1 MSPREERLYNL
12 LPAVHRVRDAEGRA
26 EGIEGNLPLRSLLSI
41 VAREVDV
48 VEEELA
54 QLYDDLFVETC
65 AEWVVPYIG
74 DLVGVGGLHDLKEA
88 ASRRAQVANTVA
100 YRRRK
105 GTAAILEGLA
115 RDATRWPAHAVEF
128 FRYLA
133 TTQHVNHVRLSN
145 LYSPD
150 LRNWEPLEF
159 IRTPFDEVSHTADV
173 RHISSGRGLH
183 NLPNVGIFLWRLPA
197 YPLTL
202 SPAVQLDDNRFLFD
216 PLGKDT
222 QLFTNPE
229 PETDIAR
236 ISRPINVPMP
246 ISRRVLREYLES
258 YYGPDRSI
266 SLVGVFRET
275 DGTGLTVKDYGPEL
289 IASCNLGDRE
299 DGNWAH
305 EVEHRIAVDPV
316 LGRIYFSVDPPQGHV
331 FARLLVTYHYAFSA
345 DMGGGEY
352 DRASSIRT
360 ESQRIERV
368 AMPEVRAAIQQLG
381 RDEEPALAAA
391 ESIQPGIQEAL
402 TELGSQG
409 GVVEVLDSGRY
420 EGLSPKIDVGPV
432 RSLNVQ
438 AADGHRPSIVLGSE
452 LEIEGGAD
460 AEVTL
465 NGLLIAGGALKVSGE
480 LRRLRLVH
488 CTLVPGIELG
498 PDGEPEHGSE
508 PSLRVEAENAEVEID
523 RCILGGVRIEAGN
536 EARITDSI
544 IDATDTGNVAYAA
557 RNGPG
562 GRLHI
567 RNSTVIGGVNTDV
580 LELGSNTIFLG
591 RVRARRKQEGCVRFS
606 YLPLGSEV
614 PRRHRCRPEDEA
626 EDGRIRPQF
635 TSLRYGDPGYCQL
648 GRLCAEEIRR
658 GADDE
663 SEMGAF
669 HDLYAPQRAAN
680 LRARLEEYLRFGLE
694 AGILYAT

>member
-1 MSPREERLYNL
+1 MNQDRLYDL
-12 LPAVHRVRDAEGRA
+12 LPAVHRIRDAEGRA

-54 QLYDDLFVETC
+54 QLYDDQFIETC

-115 RDATRWPAHAVEF
+115 RDATGWPAHAVEF

-133 TTQHVNHVRLSN
+133 TTQHMNHVRLSN
-145 LYSPD
+145 LHSPD
-150 LRNWEPLEF
+150 LRNWEPLEY

-173 RHISSGRGLH
+173 RHIASGRGLY
-183 NLPNVGIFLWRLPA
+183 NIPNVGIFLWRLPA

-202 SPAVQLDDNRFLFD
+202 SPAVRLDDNRFLFD
-216 PLGKDT
+216 ALGKDT

-258 YYGPDRSI
+258 YYGPEKSL
-266 SLVGVFRET
+266 SLVGVYRET
-275 DGTGLTVKDYGPEL
+275 NGTEFRVEDYGPDL
-289 IASCNLGDRE
+289 VASCNLADRE
-299 DGNWAH
+299 GGGWAH
-305 EVEHRIAVDPV
+305 EPEHGIAVDPV
-316 LGRIYFSVDPPQGHV
+316 LGRIFFSVEPPQGFV
-331 FARLLVTYHYAFSA
+331 LARLLVTYHYAFGA

-360 ESQRIERV
+360 ESQRVERV
-368 AMPEVRAAIQQLG
+368 AMPEIRAAIHQLG
-381 RDEEPALAAA
+381 RDEEPTFVAAA
-391 ESIQPGIQEAL
+391 REETHPGISEAL
-402 TELGSQG
+402 TELGAQG

-420 EGLSPKIDVGPV
+420 EGLPSKINVGPDQ
-432 RSLNVQ
+432 SLIVQ
-438 AADGHRPSIVLGSE
+438 AADGHRPSIVLTGE
-452 LEIEGGAD
+452 LEIAGGAD
-460 AEVTL
+460 AEVAL
-465 NGLLIAGGALKVSGE
+465 NGLLIAGGALRISGE
-480 LRRLRLVH
+480 LRRVRLVH
-488 CTLVPGIELG
+488 CTLVPGIG
-498 PDGEPEHGSE
+498 QDGDPE
-508 PSLRVEAENAEVEID
+508 PSLRVESENAEVEID
-523 RCILGGVRIEAGN
+523 SCILGGVRIEADG
-536 EARITDSI
+536 EARITDTI
-544 IDATDTGNVAYAA
+544 IDATDADELAYAA

-567 RNSTVIGGVNTDV
+567 RNSTVIGRVNTDL

-606 YLPLGSEV
+606 FLPLGSEV
-614 PRRHRCRPEDEA
+614 PRRHRCHPEDRAEA
-626 EDGRIRPQF
+626 ARVRPQF

-669 HDLYAPQRAAN
+669 HDLYAPQREAN

-694 AGILYAT
+694 TGILYAT

>member
-1 MSPREERLYNL
+1 MSNDRLYDL
-12 LPAVHRVRDAEGRA
+12 LPAIHRVRDAEGRA
-26 EGIEGNLPLRSLLSI
+26 EGVEGNLPLRSLLSI
-41 VAREVDV
+41 IATEIDV

-54 QLYDDLFVETC
+54 QLYDDQFIETC

-74 DLVGVGGLHDLKEA
+74 DLVGVGGLHDLKQA

-115 RDATRWPAHAVEF
+115 RDATGWPAHAVEF

-150 LRNWEPLEF
+150 LRNWEPLEYVG
-159 IRTPFDEVSHTADV
+159 TPFDEIPHTADV
-173 RHISSGRGLH
+173 RHIASGRGLH
-183 NLPNVGIFLWRLPA
+183 NIPNVGIFLWRLPA

-236 ISRPINVPMP
+236 LSKPINVPMP

-258 YYGPDRSI
+258 YYGPEKGI
-266 SLVGVFRET
+266 SLVGVFKET
-275 DGTGLTVKDYGPEL
+275 NGDDHRVEDYGPEL
-289 IASCNLGDRE
+289 VSSCNLDDRE
-299 DGNWAH
+299 DGDWAH
-305 EVEHRIAVDPV
+305 EPEHGISIDPV
-316 LGRIYFSVDPPQGHV
+316 LGRIFFDVEPPQG
-331 FARLLVTYHYAFSA
+331 FSLARLLVTYHYAFSA

-368 AMPEVRAAIQQLG
+368 AMPEIRTAIQQLD
-381 RDEEPALAAA
+381 RIDEAAFTAA
-391 ESIQPGIQEAL
+391 EETHPGIQEAL
-402 TELGSQG
+402 TDLGGEG
-409 GVVEVLDSGRY
+409 GVVEVLDSGRH
-420 EGLSPKIDVGPV
+420 EVLSPKIEVG
-432 RSLNVQ
+432 RSQSLGLQ
-438 AADGHRPSIVLGSE
+438 AADGHRPTIVLRGE

-465 NGLLIAGGALKVSGE
+465 NGLLIAGGALRISGE
-480 LRRLRLVH
+480 LRRVRLEH
-488 CTLVPGIELG
+488 CTLVPGIRLK
-498 PDGEPEHGSE
+498 PDGEPDQGPE

-523 RCILGGVRIEAGN
+523 RCILGGMRIEAGS

-544 IDATDTGNVAYAA
+544 IDATDTANVAYAA

-562 GRLHI
+562 GRLNI
-567 RNSTVIGGVNTDV
+567 RNSTVIGTVNTDV

-591 RVRARRKQEGCVRFS
+591 RVEARRKQEGCVRFS
-606 YLPLGSEV
+606 FLPLGSEV
-614 PRRHRCRPEDEA
+614 PRRHRCRPENQAEA
-626 EDGRIRPQF
+626 GRIRPQF
-635 TSLRYGDPGYCQL
+635 SSLRYGDPGYCQL
-648 GRLCAEEIRR
+648 TRLCAEEIRR

-669 HDLYAPQRAAN
+669 HDLYAPQREAN